1 MRGFSG
7 WLRAFTAAI
16 TLSFAATGAFAQ
28 APVAGKDYTAVTPP
42 QPAES
47 GNKVE
52 VIEFFSYAC
61 PHCSTL
67 EGPLNAWV
75 KKRAADI
82 ELKRVPVVFHESWAP
97 LARLYY
103 TLDALGAVDKL
114 HGEVFK
120 AIHEQKMRLLDAK
133 AIGDWAASKGID
145 RKKFDDTYNSFT
157 VQSRTKLSN
166 DMSRRYNVEFTP
178 ALIVNGRFLTG
189 PSMTSPGAT
198 VDYNRFFSVVDQLVA
213 TSRKG
218 GAGK

>member
-1 MRGFSG
+1 MRGLLSV
-7 WLRAFTAAI
+7 LRLIVAAA
-16 TLSFAATGAFAQ
+16 TFSFAASGAIAQ
-28 APVAGKDYTAVTPP
+28 SPVPGKDYTPVTPP
-42 QPAES
+42 QPTDS

-67 EGPLNAWV
+67 EGPLNAWLR
-75 KKRAADI
+75 KRSADVDF
-82 ELKRVPVVFHESWAP
+82 KRVPVVFHETWAP

-103 TLDALGAVDKL
+103 TLEAMNLVDRL

-120 AIHEQKMRLLDAK
+120 TIHEQRVRLQDAK
-133 AIGDWAASKGID
+133 AIEDWAAGKGVD
-145 RKKFDDTYNSFT
+145 RQKFKDAYNSFA

-189 PSMTSPGAT
+189 PSMTSPGNT
-198 VDYNRFFSVVDQLVA
+198 VDYDRFFRVVDQLIA
-213 TSRKG
+213 SSRKG
-218 GAGK
+218 GK